1 MNQIIHAAV
10 RRDLAR
16 MEAALRGLAEGDAD
30 RAAGLKRA
38 WDVLWRQLHRHHE
51 SEDALVWPYVRGLA
65 VVEPSV
71 VDAMESEHQTMAAAC
86 DVATS
91 AIDAVAADPTTA
103 RAAAAADAVAEAA
116 RVTDSHLEHE
126 ERAITPVIQDRVDTP
141 EWKTVEAEL
150 RKGSPFEAGELF
162 AWLQDGAD
170 PEVVAALRSTVPAPV
185 VTIMSRVFGFSYHRR
200 VAPIWR

>member
-16 MEAALRGLAEGDAD
+16 MEAALRALPDGDAD

-38 WDVLWRQLHRHHE
+38 WDVLWRQLSRHHQ
-51 SEDALVWPYVRGLA
+51 SEDAHVWPYVRGLA

-71 VDAMESEHQTMAAAC
+71 VDAMESEHHAMAGACEAAT
-86 DVATS
+86 A
-91 AIDAVAADPTTA
+91 AIDAVVAEPTA
-103 RAAAAADAVAEAA
+103 VRATAAADAVAEAA
-116 RVTDSHLEHE
+116 RITDSHLEHE
-126 ERAITPVIQDRVDTP
+126 ERAITPVIRERIETS

-150 RKGSPFEAGELF
+150 KKGSPLEAGELF

-170 PEVVAALRSTVPAPV
+170 PEVLAALRSTIPGPV
-185 VTIMSRVFGFSYHRR
+185 VTILSRVFGFSYHRK
-200 VAPIWR
+200 VAPVWR